1 MKPIITKL
9 AWIAFALAGA
19 PFVYFVAPGKGEW
32 IHAAAVLAVG
42 LAMFFFASESNNDE
56 RVAELK
62 LKAVKLSFVPA
73 LGVTLL
79 INMVVL
85 NPDEPDLV
93 SHSLSAFDFAGLV
106 MLASM
111 VLFHFWRWEDGRATR
126 PE

>member
-1 MKPIITKL
+1 MKPIVTKL
-9 AWIAFALAGA
+9 VWTAFALIGA

-42 LAMFFFASESNNDE
+42 LAMFFFAGESNQDE
-56 RVAELK
+56 RVDQLK
-62 LKAVKLSFVPA
+62 LKAVKVSFVPV

-79 INMVVL
+79 VNMLAL
-85 NPDEPDLV
+85 NPGEPDPV
-93 SHSLSAFDFAGLV
+93 SHSLSAFDFAALV
-106 MLASM
+106 MLASL